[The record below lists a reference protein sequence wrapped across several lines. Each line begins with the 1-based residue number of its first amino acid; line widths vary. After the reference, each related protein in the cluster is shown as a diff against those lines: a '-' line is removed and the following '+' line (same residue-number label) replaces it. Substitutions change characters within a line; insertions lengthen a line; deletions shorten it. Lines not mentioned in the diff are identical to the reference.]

1 MPAKLPSQSE
11 QYLSPS
17 PVRAVEAEVDRVLA
31 EWLAAH
37 AGALPTE
44 PDLLALVRAAFPLH
58 AQRRLARSYARGFV
72 RGYTLA
78 EERERQQRATDLALI
93 EARAAEL
100 LALVRALQ
108 PP

>member
-1 MPAKLPSQSE
+1 ME
-11 QYLSPS
+11 D
-17 PVRAVEAEVDRVLA
+17 EVDRVLG

-37 AGALPTE
+37 AGALPAE
-44 PDLLALVRAAFPLH
+44 PDLRALVRASFALPD
-58 AQRRLARSYARGFV
+58 QRRLARAYARGFV
-72 RGYTLA
+72 RGWTLA

-100 LALVRALQ
+100 LALVRALR